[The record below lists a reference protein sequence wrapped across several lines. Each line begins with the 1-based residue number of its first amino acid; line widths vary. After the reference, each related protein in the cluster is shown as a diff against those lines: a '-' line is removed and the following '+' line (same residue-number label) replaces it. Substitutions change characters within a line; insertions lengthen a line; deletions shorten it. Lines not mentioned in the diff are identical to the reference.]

1 MTINLVNMG
10 NGTYAIQIGDKFLVD
25 YEGNLKCIN
34 ANVAGT
40 ITATAGTIGGCNID
54 NGKLQISEANI
65 SGKLT
70 ANVIDGS
77 NLNVNSAN
85 IADSVSANWVYAGAI
100 NADNITAGT
109 LNADRINASTLS
121 WDKLIGYAPA
131 TKISDDKN
139 PLTKLNVSNL
149 TTNTIGCGTTI
160 RIGGSGSNVTIGG
173 AKIKLNTGDGTSVE
187 GAWADIIK
195 GATSTTKTAVF
206 G

>member
-1 MTINLVNMG
+1 MG

-25 YEGNLKCIN
+25 YEGNLRCIN

-40 ITATAGTIGGCNID
+40 ITATAGTIGGCSIVD
-54 NGKLQISEANI
+54 GKLQIAEANI

-77 NLNVNSAN
+77 ELNVNSAN
-85 IADSVSANWVYAGAI
+85 IADSVNANWVYAGAI

-131 TKISDDKN
+131 TKLSDDKN
-139 PLTKLNVSNL
+139 PLTKLNVAS
-149 TTNTIGCGTTI
+149 
-160 RIGGSGSNVTIGG
+160 S
-173 AKIKLNTGDGTSVE
+173 
-187 GAWADIIK
+187 
-195 GATSTTKTAVF
+195 
-206 G
+206 

>member
-1 MTINLVNMG
+1 M
-10 NGTYAIQIGDKFLVD
+10 
-25 YEGNLKCIN
+25 
-34 ANVAGT
+34 
-40 ITATAGTIGGCNID
+40 
-54 NGKLQISEANI
+54 
-65 SGKLT
+65 
-70 ANVIDGS
+70 
-77 NLNVNSAN
+77 
-85 IADSVSANWVYAGAI
+85 YAGAI

-131 TKISDDKN
+131 TKLSDDKN
-139 PLTKLNVSNL
+139 PLTKLNVGDL